1 MNADAAFEEFSRS
14 ISICI
19 FNRMLGVV
27 SLVLIIVSSMCL
39 LLCYWL
45 LTGSRYVEQ
54 FMVNICADIDIVYF
68 KSLANDIIQIV
79 SDSANE
85 LVGRNFVSKTKIK
98 SEFSS
103 MLERHLAPDWAT
115 TLTDDEASC
124 SDSVTDVSEVEIKE
138 ETIDV
143 TDDNN
148 DDDTSHSSDENENEN
163 DSEVVVDNSNDDDTA
178 HTSNENDGEN
188 ENDSEVVVDNSNDV
202 IDNFIDNILN
212 NVAVN
217 PVSTNTETDSIDSE
231 IDDITEQCLA
241 EKRENRTIIDLQ
253 SDNED

>member
-1 MNADAAFEEFSRS
+1 MTTHNSHANMNADAAFEEFSRS

-98 SEFSS
+98 NEFSS
-103 MLERHLAPDWAT
+103 MLERHLAPDWAAANI
-115 TLTDDEASC
+115 TDDETS
-124 SDSVTDVSEVEIKE
+124 SNDTVTDTSEVEIKE

-143 TDDNN
+143 TPDNNNN
-148 DDDTSHSSDENENEN
+148 DDTY
-163 DSEVVVDNSNDDDTA
+163 
-178 HTSNENDGEN
+178 HTSNENDT
-188 ENDSEVVVDNSNDV
+188 EVVVDNSNDV
-202 IDNFIDNILN
+202 IDNFIDNVLDNILN
-212 NVAVN
+212 NVVVN
-217 PVSTNTETDSIDSE
+217 PVSTTPETDNIDSE

>member
-1 MNADAAFEEFSRS
+1 MTTHNSHANMNADAAFEEFSRS

-98 SEFSS
+98 NEFSS

-124 SDSVTDVSEVEIKE
+124 SDSVTNVSEVEIKE

-143 TDDNN
+143 TPDNN
-148 DDDTSHSSDENENEN
+148 DDDTSHSSDEN
-163 DSEVVVDNSNDDDTA
+163 
-178 HTSNENDGEN
+178 EN